1 MIFLFLLISHTLTIF
16 DQRSENQLDKKYN
29 KIEFHNSYH
38 LEYSSIEVYL
48 PSVQKK
54 LTMILFCISEKPP
67 KISLIF
73 WQNLS
78 FVILHFFVQLATI
91 V

>member
-1 MIFLFLLISHTLTIF
+1 MIFLFLLISHALTIF

-54 LTMILFCISEKPP
+54 LIMIL
-67 KISLIF
+67 
-73 WQNLS
+73 QNLS

>member
-1 MIFLFLLISHTLTIF
+1 MIFLFLLISHALTIF
-16 DQRSENQLDKKYN
+16 DQRSENQLYKKYN
-29 KIEFHNSYH
+29 KIEFHNLYH

-54 LTMILFCISEKPP
+54 LTMILFCITEKPP
-67 KISLIF
+67 ISLIF